1 MNIKKF
7 ILEDNCNK
15 DFAYLIILQKEE
27 ESEKIQDCISKT
39 KEKLPAEYTDEDI
52 LQDLEK
58 NFRIKNI
65 IDLYNTVH
73 FEY

>member
-15 DFAYLIILQKEE
+15 DFAYLIIFQKEE
-27 ESEKIQDCISKT
+27 ESEKIQNCISKT
-39 KEKLPAEYTDEDI
+39 MEKLPAEYTDEDI

-58 NFRIKNI
+58 QFEIEDI
-65 IDLYNTVH
+65 IDLYNIVH